1 MKNVVQIFNQ
11 ALSAL
16 QTREV
21 KKAEKK
27 FRQVIEL
34 DATNFPAL
42 NLLAICLMMQERWPE
57 AEKYSRAALAL
68 NRKHDSALSNYALI
82 LKQLNR
88 PADAYGIFSE
98 ALEVNSANPI
108 TWYNRGTVLSDQLGR
123 YLDAISDFDRAVAL
137 ERSFSDALCS
147 KGKCLY
153 LLNRHDEALAAYDKS
168 LSINSNLEN
177 AWLGRGNVLAT
188 LRRADEA
195 LAAYDKSLSINSN
208 LENAWLGRGNVLCD
222 IERYDEALAAYDKA
236 LSIKPDLENAWAGRG
251 NVLAKLKRYD
261 EALAAYDKALS
272 IRPDLGIA
280 WLGRGN
286 VFYCVG
292 RYEEALA
299 AYDRALLTESD
310 LENAWLGRGNVFEN
324 LRRYGEAVAAYDK
337 ALSIKADLAEA
348 WFGCGNV
355 FQNLN
360 RQEDA
365 FAAYDKA
372 FVLKPDL
379 ADLEGSRLTSKMS
392 LCNWENLTDEVEHL
406 THSIRSGK
414 SHCPPFAM
422 LALSDSPEDHFLCAR
437 SWASTKY
444 PQSDNPLWTGGRPT
458 HEKIRIG
465 YVSADFHEHATA
477 YLMAEMFEL
486 HDKNRFEITAI
497 SLGPGGDSPMRQRLK
512 RSFDRFLDHRDLP
525 DLEIAKSIAE
535 SQIDILVDLKGYTRD
550 ARTNIFAHR
559 PAPVQVNY
567 LGYPGTM
574 AAPYI
579 DYIIGDKTVFG
590 FSDQGDYT
598 EKLVFLPHSYQ
609 PNDRQ
614 RPISEAELTR
624 EEFGL
629 KRDQFVFCCF
639 CNAYKI
645 SPDTFGSWM
654 RILGRVEGSV
664 LWLFVENESAKSNL
678 KTAAASRGID
688 PERIIFAGKAELSKH
703 LARHRLADLFL
714 DTLPYNAHTTTS
726 DALWAGLPV
735 LTRIGKSFAGR
746 VAASLLYAIQM
757 PELVASSRDEYEAL
771 AVELA
776 LDRARLR
783 NLANKLDKNRLT
795 TPLFDAPLFTRHLE
809 AAYEAMYRRYR
820 AGDAPDHIEI
830 APIESGR

>member
-11 ALSAL
+11 GLSAL
-16 QTREV
+16 QNREV

-34 DATNFPAL
+34 DASNFPAL

-88 PADAYGIFSE
+88 PADAYGVFSE
-98 ALEVNSANPI
+98 ALEVNSANPV

-123 YLDAISDFDRAVAL
+123 YSDAISDFDRAAAL
-137 ERSFSDALCS
+137 ERSFSDAFSS

-153 LLNRHDEALAAYDKS
+153 LLKRHDEALAAYEKS

-177 AWLGRGNVLAT
+177 AWLGRGNVLAA
-188 LRRADEA
+188 LKRADEA
-195 LAAYDKSLSINSN
+195 LAAYEKSLSINPNS
-208 LENAWLGRGNVLCD
+208 ENAWLGRGNVLCD
-222 IERYDEALAAYDKA
+222 LERYDEALAAYDKA

-272 IRPDLGIA
+272 ISPDLEIA

-286 VFYCVG
+286 VFCCIG

-299 AYDRALLTESD
+299 AYDRALLTGSD

-324 LRRYGEAVAAYDK
+324 LRRYGEAVAAYDR
-337 ALSIKADLAEA
+337 ALSINAGLAEA

-360 RQEDA
+360 RHDDA
-365 FAAYDKA
+365 FVSYDKA
-372 FVLKPDL
+372 FALKPDL
-379 ADLEGSRLTSKMS
+379 ADLEGSRLASKMS
-392 LCNWENLTDEVEHL
+392 LCNWENVIGEIEHL
-406 THSIRSGK
+406 KHSIRSGK
-414 SHCPPFAM
+414 PHCHPFAM
-422 LALSDSPEDHFLCAR
+422 LALSDSPQDHLLCAR

-444 PQSDNPLWTGGRPT
+444 PQSDNPLWTGGKSA

-465 YVSADFHEHATA
+465 YVSADFYEHATA

-486 HDKNRFEITAI
+486 HDKSRFEVSGI
-497 SLGPGGDSPMRQRLK
+497 SLGPSGDSPMRQRLK
-512 RSFDRFLDHRDLP
+512 RSFDRFLDCRDLP

-550 ARTNIFAHR
+550 AQTNIFAYR

-574 AAPYI
+574 GAPYM
-579 DYIIGDKTVFG
+579 DYIIGDKTL
-590 FSDQGDYT
+590 FSLSDHGDYT

-614 RPISEAELTR
+614 RPISRAELTR

-645 SPDTFGSWM
+645 SSETFECWM

-664 LWLFVENESAKSNL
+664 LWLFAENESAKSNL
-678 KTAAASRGID
+678 KKEAASRGID
-688 PERIIFAGKAELSKH
+688 PERLIFAGKVELSKH
-703 LARHRLADLFL
+703 LARYRLADLFL

-735 LTRIGKSFAGR
+735 LTQIGKAFAGR

-757 PELVASSRDEYEAL
+757 PELVTHSRDEYEAL
-771 AVELA
+771 AIELA
-776 LDRARLR
+776 LDRAKLR
-783 NLANKLDKNRLT
+783 NLADKLDKNRLT

-809 AAYEAMYRRYR
+809 AAYEAMYRRYQ
-820 AGDAPDHIEI
+820 AGDAPDHIEVE
-830 APIESGR
+830 PIGSGH